1 MLLIQKCVQM
11 RYINFIG
18 IQPVLGCTLLGR
30 YSKKTSSLQ
39 RQQKARW
46 KRHGVTSKAAKCNIE
61 KAWHRSKAANQVCVI
76 AGVVHG
82 TSWELEK
89 VRGNGVM
96 AMLTLAI
103 ISVVAALQVFGKDR
117 LIFWRESESGESCC
131 SQLACSGV
139 GDICILLQVACPC
152 LQQCCL
158 ANASLVAIGQSAGQS
173 AGLGICSCVACPQQT
188 QLYAC
193 TCACNSTT

>member
-1 MLLIQKCVQM
+1 MRECCTEAGNQM
-11 RYINFIG
+11 WL
-18 IQPVLGCTLLGR
+18 V
-30 YSKKTSSLQ
+30 
-39 RQQKARW
+39 
-46 KRHGVTSKAAKCNIE
+46 
-61 KAWHRSKAANQVCVI
+61 

-131 SQLACSGV
+131 SYLPAQASGRLHAFAGCFSCFAAV
-139 GDICILLQVACPC
+139 SSGKCKPC
-152 LQQCCL
+152 RQWPVSRLRPSGTLHMQWSY
-158 ANASLVAIGQSAGQS
+158 AVTAVESLCHI
-173 AGLGICSCVACPQQT
+173 
-188 QLYAC
+188 
-193 TCACNSTT
+193 

>member
-1 MLLIQKCVQM
+1 MSLACPACTVQLKAK
-11 RYINFIG
+11 
-18 IQPVLGCTLLGR
+18 PKD
-30 YSKKTSSLQ
+30 SKAQDSKGTASLQ
-39 RQQKARW
+39 RQQPATQEGRSIA
-46 KRHGVTSKAAKCNIE
+46 SKEAKCNIE
-61 KAWHRSKAANQVCVI
+61 KEQHHGKAASQVRVI

-131 SQLACSGV
+131 SCLPALALATSARLPGCFSLAPAV
-139 GDICILLQVACPC
+139 SFSKCKPYWYLPVRKLR
-152 LQQCCL
+152 LSKYLHMQQSS
-158 ANASLVAIGQSAGQS
+158 AATAIAH
-173 AGLGICSCVACPQQT
+173 V
-188 QLYAC
+188 
-193 TCACNSTT
+193 

>member
-1 MLLIQKCVQM
+1 MSSMQCTVHLTPKNSRAQNSK
-11 RYINFIG
+11 G
-18 IQPVLGCTLLGR
+18 IAW
-30 YSKKTSSLQ
+30 LQ

-46 KRHGVTSKAAKCNIE
+46 KRHGITPKAAKCNIQ
-61 KAWHRSKAANQVCVI
+61 KAQHHSKAENQIWVV

-131 SQLACSGV
+131 SCLPALALATSARLPGCFSLALAV
-139 GDICILLQVACPC
+139 SFSKCKPYWYLPVRKLR
-152 LQQCCL
+152 LSKYLHMQQSS
-158 ANASLVAIGQSAGQS
+158 AATAIAH
-173 AGLGICSCVACPQQT
+173 V
-188 QLYAC
+188 
-193 TCACNSTT
+193 

>member
-1 MLLIQKCVQM
+1 MQLYWDPSCFGLHSAGTIQQGDIIILKAA
-11 RYINFIG
+11 
-18 IQPVLGCTLLGR
+18 
-30 YSKKTSSLQ
+30 
-39 RQQKARW
+39 KARW
-46 KRHGVTSKAAKCNIE
+46 KRRGITPRAAKCKTQ
-61 KAWHRSKAANQVCVI
+61 KAQHHLTAANQVFLI

-131 SQLACSGV
+131 SYLPAQASGTSAYFCRLLVPVCSN
-139 GDICILLQVACPC
+139 VA
-152 LQQCCL
+152 
-158 ANASLVAIGQSAGQS
+158 
-173 AGLGICSCVACPQQT
+173 
-188 QLYAC
+188 
-193 TCACNSTT
+193 